1 MIKIVKLIVEP
12 FGLNI
17 DVFVNVKTEIDLQN
31 IRTYI
36 ESENTVLEDFEFSE
50 DDLHLNGSY
59 YYFNC
64 QEGIYRCI
72 FLREFK
78 QSSISDIQ
86 NITHELYHALVH
98 ILDQVEIK
106 TNDKF
111 NELMAYLLD
120 CNLGKF
126 LTAIK
131 IKNYEKL

>member
-1 MIKIVKLIVEP
+1 M
-12 FGLNI
+12 
-17 DVFVNVKTEIDLQN
+17 
-31 IRTYI
+31 
-36 ESENTVLEDFEFSE
+36 
-50 DDLHLNGSY
+50 
-59 YYFNC
+59 
-64 QEGIYRCI
+64 
-72 FLREFK
+72 
-78 QSSISDIQ
+78 
-86 NITHELYHALVH
+86 H